1 MSNLGVRAAAIESVT
16 AGAPVGE
23 MTDARSER
31 SDRARAIEAAI
42 AASGG
47 FNSETTE
54 ANASRARSST
64 QPHDRGGAER

>member
-16 AGAPVGE
+16 PVGE

-64 QPHDRGGAER
+64 QPHDRGGAKR